1 MVLGEEKVEHKTV
14 FFWIIVVHAMVL
26 EVAEP
31 VKGYLKR
38 PFSFFNNKKWIWTHG
53 RKGRLPAHPFDRIL
67 CICWSAESHETPFLS
82 NACTNAI
89 PIVGPWLR
97 ETVNIKN
104 SHCKCT
110 PSPSILFTCNLS
122 TNIVL
127 YKAMNSTHV
136 HRTSAVCLAFPL
148 FLGNRYDTT
157 SNSAKGLEDC
167 LKPCETLC
175 PRLPRKAAKVKTWR
189 DRSCCRYRL
198 SSKLQTRLF
207 QSFLINGFI

>member
-1 MVLGEEKVEHKTV
+1 MAGKGACPRTPSIAFCASAGVRKVTK
-14 FFWIIVVHAMVL
+14 
-26 EVAEP
+26 
-31 VKGYLKR
+31 
-38 PFSFFNNKKWIWTHG
+38 
-53 RKGRLPAHPFDRIL
+53 
-67 CICWSAESHETPFLS
+67 TPFLS

-97 ETVNIKN
+97 ETANIKD

-110 PSPSILFTCNLS
+110 PSSSILFTCNLS

-127 YKAMNSTHV
+127 YKATNSTHV

-148 FLGNRYDTT
+148 FLGNRYDNT

-175 PRLPRKAAKVKTWR
+175 TKLPRKAAKVKTWR
-189 DRSCCRYRL
+189 DRTCCRYRL

-207 QSFLINGFI
+207 QSFLINSCI